1 MSTENTI
8 ESGDL
13 KGAPAYLKDLSS
25 LMLED
30 GNIATSNVWY
40 HGTTSSLVKSI
51 KNKGLHGGGDAA
63 WIKRTQ
69 GTLQTVGNRTF
80 ESKDPVFLT
89 QSKELAYFWA
99 QQRVHS
105 RNIYFKKDE
114 TPVVL
119 KVTLNEDD
127 NAKINPDAGG
137 AALIME
143 PGNEYIIYVKDLFIA
158 NGQDLDDF
166 DQTKA
171 DRMIYLTRLGL
182 AYTNDY
188 IPGKFIEV
196 VAEDS

>member
-1 MSTENTI
+1 MSTEQVI
-8 ESGDL
+8 
-13 KGAPAYLKDLSS
+13 APAYLKDVAS
-25 LMLED
+25 LMSED
-30 GNIATSNVWY
+30 GSMATSNVWY
-40 HGTTSSLVKSI
+40 HGTASSLVKGI

-69 GTLQTVGNRTF
+69 GTLQTIGNRTF
-80 ESKDPVFLT
+80 ETKDPVFLT

-99 QQRVHS
+99 QQRAHL
-105 RNIYFKKDE
+105 RNVYFQKDE
-114 TPVVL
+114 IPAVI

-127 NAKINPDAGG
+127 NAKVNPDAGG

-143 PGNEYIIYVKDLFIA
+143 PNNEYVLYLKEIFTA

-166 DQTKA
+166 DPTKA
-171 DRMIYLTRLGL
+171 DRMIYLNRLGL

-196 VAEDS
+196 LAADS

>member
-1 MSTENTI
+1 MSTEENVI
-8 ESGDL
+8 
-13 KGAPAYLKDLSS
+13 APSYLKDAAS
-25 LMLED
+25 LITGD
-30 GNIATSNVWY
+30 GFPVSNVWY
-40 HGTTSSLVKSI
+40 HGTTSSLVKAI

-69 GTLQTVGNRTF
+69 GTLQTIGNRTF

-99 QQRVHS
+99 QQRTHS
-105 RNIYFKKDE
+105 RNLYFQKDE

-119 KVTLNEDD
+119 KVTLSDED
-127 NAKINPDAGG
+127 NAKVNPDAGG

-143 PGNEYIIYVKDLFIA
+143 PNNAYVTYLKAIFEE

-166 DQTKA
+166 DPTKA
-171 DRMIYLTRLGL
+171 DRMIYRDRLGL

-196 VAEDS
+196 IAEDS

>member
-1 MSTENTI
+1 MSNEQVI
-8 ESGDL
+8 
-13 KGAPAYLKDLSS
+13 APDYLKDATS
-25 LMLED
+25 LISKD
-30 GNIATSNVWY
+30 GLATSNVWY

-69 GTLQTVGNRTF
+69 GTLQTIGNRTF
-80 ESKDPVFLT
+80 ETQAPVFLT

-99 QQRVHS
+99 QQRAHS
-105 RNIYFKKDE
+105 RNVYFQKGE
-114 TPVVL
+114 TPVVV
-119 KVTLNEDD
+119 KATLNEED
-127 NAKINPDAGG
+127 NNKVNPDVGG

-143 PGNEYIIYVKDLFIA
+143 PNNAYVLYLKSIFEA

-166 DQTKA
+166 DPTKA
-171 DRMIYLTRLGL
+171 DRMVYLDRLGL

-196 VAEDS
+196 IAENS

>member
-1 MSTENTI
+1 MSTEENVI
-8 ESGDL
+8 
-13 KGAPAYLKDLSS
+13 APDYLKDAAS
-25 LMLED
+25 LMTED
-30 GNIATSNVWY
+30 GFPVSNVWY
-40 HGTTSSLVKSI
+40 HGTTSSLLKAI

-69 GTLQTVGNRTF
+69 GTLQTIGNRTF

-99 QQRVHS
+99 QQRTHS
-105 RNIYFKKDE
+105 RNLYFQKNE

-119 KVTLNEDD
+119 KITLNDDD
-127 NAKINPDAGG
+127 NAKVNPDAGG

-143 PGNEYIIYVKDLFIA
+143 PNNAYVTYLKAIFEA
-158 NGQDLDDF
+158 NGQDLDGF
-166 DQTKA
+166 DPTKA
-171 DRMIYLTRLGL
+171 DRMIYRDRLGL

-196 VAEDS
+196 IAEDS

>member
-1 MSTENTI
+1 MNNEQVI
-8 ESGDL
+8 
-13 KGAPAYLKDLSS
+13 APDYLKDAAS
-25 LMLED
+25 LMSED
-30 GNIATSNVWY
+30 GNFATSNVWY
-40 HGTTSSLVKSI
+40 HGTASSLVKGI
-51 KNKGLHGGGDAA
+51 INKGLHGGGDAA

-69 GTLQTVGNRTF
+69 GTLKTVGNRTF

-99 QQRVHS
+99 QQRAHS
-105 RNIYFKKDE
+105 RNVYFQKNE
-114 TPVVL
+114 TPVVI

-127 NAKINPDAGG
+127 NSKINPDAGG
-137 AALIME
+137 AALIMD
-143 PGNEYIIYVKDLFIA
+143 PGNEYILYIKDLFTA
-158 NGQDLDDF
+158 NDQDLDDF

-196 VAEDS
+196 LAEDS